1 MIKNLQ
7 KRIKATEQK
16 IYNYVE
22 CISDGMMVIE
32 DSIDEIHRSMNNIT
46 RLLEEVQAERDY
58 VDNNLDN
65 LLREQR
71 NLTNLESALMSLELI
86 EGEEVEEVEENL
98 ENSDEDEEEDLD
110 SDEEDE
116 EDDFDDEEDD
126 DDFDEDICDDCGLED
141 LTVITEDGSF
151 LCKDCYKKRVIA
163 EYEKELADKEKV
175 EKVEEIEK
183 VDAIEEIEKTEGFP
197 TKN

>member
-7 KRIKATEQK
+7 KRIEATEQK

-32 DSIDEIHRSMNNIT
+32 DSIDEIHRAMNNIT
-46 RLLEEVQAERDY
+46 RLLEEVQEERDY

-86 EGEEVEEVEENL
+86 EGG
-98 ENSDEDEEEDLD
+98 LD
-110 SDEEDE
+110 SDEEVE
-116 EDDFDDEEDD
+116 ED
-126 DDFDEDICDDCGLED
+126 
-141 LTVITEDGSF
+141 
-151 LCKDCYKKRVIA
+151 
-163 EYEKELADKEKV
+163 
-175 EKVEEIEK
+175 
-183 VDAIEEIEKTEGFP
+183 
-197 TKN
+197 